1 MWRAFLCYKVVVL
14 FIFFGL
20 LLVQKMTGLFLG
32 RHVRSM
38 LVGAD
43 NSVKFQ
49 LRAIWD
55 GIHP

>member
-20 LLVQKMTGLFLG
+20 LLFQKMTGLFLG

-43 NSVKFQ
+43 NSVK
-49 LRAIWD
+49 LYGHI
-55 GIHP
+55 